1 MRANVVRVRRH
12 ERKWLRRIT
21 SATMDHAVVLL
32 EPIVPEDDIF
42 CNREHKTA
50 DVEHKAICQA

>member
-1 MRANVVRVRRH
+1 MYRPALPTGLQGHLV
-12 ERKWLRRIT
+12 